1 MRRPPLPSPTSM
13 NAGSGSLADGWVI
26 YPSSPVRRPL
36 FDAGRRARQ
45 RTALRVALRLAER
58 CHGLYVGKAEHFPP
72 AGVVRRDQNVSHL
85 IVFRP
90 KDASLLA
97 P

>member
-1 MRRPPLPSPTSM
+1 M
-13 NAGSGSLADGWVI
+13 
-26 YPSSPVRRPL
+26 
-36 FDAGRRARQ
+36 
-45 RTALRVALRLAER
+45 ALRLAER
-58 CHGLYVGKAEHFPP
+58 GHGLYVANSEHFPP

-85 IVFRP
+85 IVFGP